1 MDLDDTAE
9 TDSGYAVEMNEEF
22 IHKEMELLHDAAKR
36 VEIMFAR
43 LGGLAA
49 VAALVGG
56 KSDPK
61 AWTPLKRSADVV
73 ANSDGVL
80 LRLSQEVML
89 QMVDKQ
95 AEVVV
100 PFLVEVA
107 KKLAESIRAD
117 NARRKKDTILRQSR
131 H

>member
-1 MDLDDTAE
+1 
-9 TDSGYAVEMNEEF
+9 
-22 IHKEMELLHDAAKR
+22 
-36 VEIMFAR
+36 
-43 LGGLAA
+43 
-49 VAALVGG
+49 
-56 KSDPK
+56 
-61 AWTPLKRSADVV
+61 
-73 ANSDGVL
+73 
-80 LRLSQEVML
+80 ML

-117 NARRKKDTILRQSR
+117 NERRKKDTILRQSR